1 MRPGCRRVVAAV
13 YDRRRK
19 SSDVR
24 SAVIDRRYKKL
35 GPLARGRLRGAVL
48 LALIAKTSS
57 MLDSLADYPR
67 WFVVACG
74 TIVAAVS
81 IWVVM
86 KLLKLTMWLLIFAV
100 LVVGLATAA
109 WLLLK

>member
-1 MRPGCRRVVAAV
+1 M
-13 YDRRRK
+13 
-19 SSDVR
+19 
-24 SAVIDRRYKKL
+24 
-35 GPLARGRLRGAVL
+35 L
-48 LALIAKTSS
+48 LAVMARTTT

-74 TIVAAVS
+74 TIVAAVL
-81 IWVVM
+81 IWLLM

-100 LVVGLATAA
+100 LVVGLGSAA